1 MKGGDTLSKKQR
13 FDRAFIK
20 DYNET
25 DEGYL
30 TVRAIVTKP
39 GVYPYGREDGSI
51 QHELKHPEDIF
62 SDRTVQSCNAKPVTD
77 DHPNEPVNM
86 KNIKAYGKGMS
97 HTDASVQ
104 GGGVMV
110 GFTITD
116 EELINKIFDGKR
128 EISLGFM
135 TDLVAED
142 GTYNSKNYQF
152 RQTNVEVNHI
162 AIVDQGR
169 VGPEAA
175 IKGDSSGWR
184 KDSAAWQVD
193 DNNSNN
199 GGGNMPT
206 IKIDNKDYEVDS
218 AVKSRIDAL
227 ESKEQQLDSV
237 TKERDTLQGTVDANK
252 TKMDG
257 LEKELENAKKSGP
270 SQEDMQKAVDA
281 RLSLIDSARNYLEED
296 FDYTTKSDKDIKVAV
311 IQKAD
316 GNFKADD
323 KSDEY
328 VNARFDGTV
337 SVLQSNGFQSTGPN
351 QMKGTNDSAGNLDKQ
366 RQDRLNLRDSK

>member
-1 MKGGDTLSKKQR
+1 MSKKQR

-30 TVRAIVTKP
+30 TVRAVVTKP
-39 GVYPYGREDGSI
+39 GVYPYGRDDGSI
-51 QHELKHPEDIF
+51 QFELKHPEDIY
-62 SDRTVQSCNAKPVTD
+62 SDHTVGSCNAKPVTD
-77 DHPNEPVNM
+77 DHPDEPVNM

-104 GGGVMV
+104 GGGIMV
-110 GFTITD
+110 GFTIWD
-116 EELINKIFDGKR
+116 EDLIEKVYDGKR

-142 GTYNSKNYQF
+142 GTYEGQNYQF
-152 RQTNVEVNHI
+152 RQTNVDVNHI

-193 DNNSNN
+193 HKENKS
-199 GGGNMPT
+199 GGGSMPT

-218 AVKSRIDAL
+218 VVKSRIDAL
-227 ESKEQQLDSV
+227 ETKEQQLDTV

-252 TKMDG
+252 TKIDN
-257 LEKELENAKKSGP
+257 LEQELKDAKESGP
-270 SQEDMQKAVDA
+270 SHEDMQKAVDA
-281 RLSLIDSARNYLEED
+281 RLALIDSARNYLDED

-316 GNFKADD
+316 ENFKADD

-328 VNARFDGTV
+328 INARFDGTV
-337 SVLQSNGFQSTGPN
+337 SVYQSNGFQSTGAN
-351 QMKGTNDSAGNLDKQ
+351 QMKGTNDSVGDLDKQ

>member
-1 MKGGDTLSKKQR
+1 MSKKQR